1 MIDIFRY
8 HNYRQYL
15 KEYYTEAKRRSS
27 AFSFRYFARKAE
39 LPSFNYLKLVMDGK
53 RPLNGLYLKK
63 FIKGLKLRD
72 RQAKYFET
80 MVLLDQSRDVTAK
93 AECLSK
99 LLEIKNRVAVQDIVR
114 EQERIYAQWYHWVI
128 REMTLLKDF
137 KDDPKWI
144 SKKLGRAITPL
155 EAKESFELLKKL
167 GLLRK
172 KGGRWVPHH
181 PAVRSSDEVPNL
193 AIKKLHESFIQKA
206 LEALLTVSLGEREF
220 AGLTIA
226 LPKHKL
232 PTIKEKIKAFRR
244 ELNEVLSAEK
254 NPEDVYQL
262 NIQFYPL
269 TIGGTP
275 R

>member
-1 MIDIFRY
+1 MVDIFRY

-15 KEYYTEAKRRSS
+15 KEYYTEAKRKSS

-63 FIKGLKLRD
+63 FIKGLKLSD
-72 RQAKYFET
+72 REAKYFET
-80 MVLLDQSRDVTAK
+80 MVLLDQTKDFTAK
-93 AECLSK
+93 AGYLNK
-99 LLEIKNRVAVQDIVR
+99 LLEIKSRVAVRDIAQ
-114 EQERIYAQWYHWVI
+114 EQELIYAQWYNWVI
-128 REMTLLKDF
+128 REMVLLKDF

-155 EAKESFELLKKL
+155 EAKESVELLKKL

-181 PAVRSSDEVPNL
+181 PAVRSSDEIPNL

-206 LEALLTVSLGEREF
+206 IEALLTLSLEEREF
-220 AGLTIA
+220 SGLTIA
-226 LPKHKL
+226 LPRHK
-232 PTIKEKIKAFRR
+232 ISYVKEKIKAFRK
-244 ELNEVLSAEK
+244 ELNEILSAEK
-254 NPEDVYQL
+254 DSEDVYQL
-262 NIQFYPL
+262 NVQFYPL
-269 TIGGTP
+269 TRGETL
-275 R
+275 